1 MEPLY
6 PAHVGFCACLILE
19 FSPLTDWV
27 IRETWGTIQKSTSSQ
42 PFLREAH
49 MSRSGM
55 GRNVHSLMSIQHFF
69 CWPWYHPPPNMPW
82 RMVLDRHHGLW
93 HFRINFPN
101 YGVQCQ
107 AGQERTHTHI
117 YTYTHRFCLCLC
129 LSLSFSLQSGTRLK
143 NKLEDRHLADWYLE
157 NWHVA
162 KRRTRD
168 LSRQKLVIKPVEWV
182 HCMKPPFP
190 LLFTACLIFSI
201 PMIVALLMCS
211 SILVILHACVGGVT
225 MSQLLSGLG
234 RLVCHCSNNFPR
246 LLPRLQL
253 PQVYQGNG
261 IVTIRRF
268 SDSTASHQ

>member
-1 MEPLY
+1 MSGRTREDAH
-6 PAHVGFCACLILE
+6 AHVYI
-19 FSPLTDWV
+19 
-27 IRETWGTIQKSTSSQ
+27 
-42 PFLREAH
+42 
-49 MSRSGM
+49 
-55 GRNVHSLMSIQHFF
+55 
-69 CWPWYHPPPNMPW
+69 
-82 RMVLDRHHGLW
+82 
-93 HFRINFPN
+93 
-101 YGVQCQ
+101 
-107 AGQERTHTHI
+107 HTQI
-117 YTYTHRFCLCLC
+117 
-129 LSLSFSLQSGTRLK
+129 LSLSLSVSLFLSAIWHKIK

-246 LLPRLQL
+246 MLPRLQL